1 VNPATFNLRFRYPLT
16 HLLTH
21 GQTGSPN
28 RPWQPGPI
36 SSGVTKNSEPLYT
49 IYPYPRRALFPK
61 PCSPQTS
68 SSVPLA
74 TSTFDVAVHLAIGP
88 TGPPDN
94 CKVARRSS
102 SPLGTTSDVSQPL
115 GCCAVRS
122 IPPAF
127 TQPPED
133 QYVEYGDSANLSCV
147 ATGTPEPY
155 VSWHRGDAQLTPEAS
170 VPVGTNVLSL
180 TDVRESAT
188 YTCVAQ
194 SQLGRV
200 EQDARVIVFGWSV
213 GSLVGI
219 SAQLV
224 GLGASIPP
232 TTMTQSPSF
241 LSLLFSA
248 FYPSPF

>member
-1 VNPATFNLRFRYPLT
+1 MQLDLESGTICRWISDSRTRHTAVSDSRQKTFYFVTGTKAQCESPPPTFNLRFRYPLT

-102 SPLGTTSDVSQPL
+102 PVHPW
-115 GCCAVRS
+115 A
-122 IPPAF
+122 PP
-127 TQPPED
+127 P
-133 QYVEYGDSANLSCV
+133 
-147 ATGTPEPY
+147 
-155 VSWHRGDAQLTPEAS
+155 
-170 VPVGTNVLSL
+170 
-180 TDVRESAT
+180 
-188 YTCVAQ
+188 
-194 SQLGRV
+194 
-200 EQDARVIVFGWSV
+200 
-213 GSLVGI
+213 
-219 SAQLV
+219 
-224 GLGASIPP
+224 
-232 TTMTQSPSF
+232 M
-241 LSLLFSA
+241 
-248 FYPSPF
+248 